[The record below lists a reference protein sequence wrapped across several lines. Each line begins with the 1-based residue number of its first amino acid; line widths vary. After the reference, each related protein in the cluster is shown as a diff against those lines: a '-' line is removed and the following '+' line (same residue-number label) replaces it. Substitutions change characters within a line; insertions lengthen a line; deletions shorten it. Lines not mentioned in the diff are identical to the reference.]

1 MKKNS
6 TDHGPRV
13 TVRKIAVVLIMLSS
27 VICRLSSQDIH
38 FTQFFTNPL
47 ILNPA
52 QTGNFQGNYRVG
64 FNFKGQWPF
73 AISSTAYTYHTEAPY
88 VDFSFG
94 ENKIKSGWMGVGFN
108 FVNDEAGDGVLTYR
122 KFSVSY
128 AYHQAFDKEQRYV
141 LSLGVNLSYVVR
153 SVDFSKLY
161 FNDQWVSDFGFN
173 LSINPNEPLLRESFG
188 LWDLGAG
195 LNFAGQVSKQVKI
208 DVGFCMLHVNQPHDN
223 FYNDDE
229 RLGFRDQP
237 TLGLQYNAT
246 NRITLYASAYY
257 GYEKTA
263 NETVFGAM
271 VQYGFYKF
279 NQEGSDNSVYLGLYY
294 RWNDALS
301 PLVGYQYKSVRLLFS
316 YDITVSTLIAASQA
330 NGGPE
335 LSIVY
340 VGGWE
345 KEFNGK
351 KVHCPKF

>member
-1 MKKNS
+1 MKWTMDNGQRTTAIKS
-6 TDHGPRV
+6 AIV
-13 TVRKIAVVLIMLSS
+13 ILLLSAVV
-27 VICRLSSQDIH
+27 CHLSSQDIH

-47 ILNPA
+47 VLNPA
-52 QTGNFQGNYRVG
+52 QTGNFQGNYRIG

-73 AISSTAYTYHTEAPY
+73 ATNSSTYTYHTETPY
-88 VDFSFG
+88 VDLSFG
-94 ENKIKSGWMGVGFN
+94 EKKIKSGWMGVGFN

-141 LSLGVNLSYVVR
+141 LSVGVNLSYVLR

-161 FNDQWVSDFGFN
+161 FNDQWVQEFGFN
-173 LSINPNEPLLRESFG
+173 TSVNPNEPLLRQSFG
-188 LWDLGAG
+188 MWDLGAG
-195 LNFAGQVSKQVKI
+195 LNFAGQISKRIKI
-208 DVGFCMLHVNQPHDN
+208 DVGYCMLHINQPHDN

-229 RLGFRDQP
+229 RLGFRYQP
-237 TLGLQYNAT
+237 TAGLTCNVS
-246 NRITLYASAYY
+246 NRVTVYANAYY

-263 NETVFGAM
+263 SETVFGAM
-271 VQYGFYKF
+271 MSYGFYKF
-279 NQEGSDNSVYLGLYY
+279 NKEGSDNLVYAGIYY
-294 RWNDALS
+294 RVNDAVA
-301 PLVGYQYKSVRLLFS
+301 PLIGYQYKSMRMLLS
-316 YDITVSTLIAASQA
+316 YDITTSTLLPASQA

-335 LSIVY
+335 ISIVY